1 MSEKP
6 YVPFYKPYGMTDEE
20 YQHEVERAKERLAE
34 WEFCQWM
41 EELTLECECCPI
53 CWDVPCA
60 GCMAGGI
67 CDSMCIC
74 GQDGDEDDESCFDED
89 ED

>member
-1 MSEKP
+1 
-6 YVPFYKPYGMTDEE
+6 MTLIEYEGKEVDYADNPE
-20 YQHEVERAKERLAE
+20 YQK
-34 WEFCQWM
+34 WM
-41 EELTLECECCPI
+41 EELELECECCPV

-89 ED
+89 